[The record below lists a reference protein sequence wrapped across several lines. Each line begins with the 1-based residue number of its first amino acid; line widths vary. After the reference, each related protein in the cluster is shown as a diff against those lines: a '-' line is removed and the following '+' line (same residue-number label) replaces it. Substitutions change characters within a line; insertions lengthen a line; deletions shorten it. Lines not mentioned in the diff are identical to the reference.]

1 MSQST
6 TERTGNNNG
15 SSNTLKRIKI
25 FMEMIKFE
33 HTIFALPFAYMGALL
48 AQQQIPAWDV
58 LFWITVAM
66 VGARTAAMTLNRMI
80 DRHIDRDNPRTADRA
95 MAKGA
100 IKVGEA
106 WIYTLISF
114 GLLILAA
121 AMLNPLALLLS
132 PLAVFILTIYSYTKR
147 FTWACH
153 IVLGAALAAAPV
165 GAWIGVNGSIEG
177 SIIILGL
184 AVLTWVAGFDILYAC
199 QDTEFDRSYGLHS
212 IPARFGIARSL
223 WIARLFHIAAA
234 LLLIMTGLLL
244 GLGYWYYI
252 GVLIAIIL
260 LIYEHSLVSP
270 QDLSKLDA
278 AFFAMNGYIS
288 VTMFFFTLLD
298 IVL

>member
-1 MSQST
+1 MSEST
-6 TERTGNNNG
+6 TVG
-15 SSNTLKRIKI
+15 RIKT

-48 AQQQIPAWDV
+48 AQVQIPTWDV

-80 DRHIDRDNPRTADRA
+80 DRHIDRDNPRTAERA
-95 MAKGA
+95 MAKGT

-106 WIYTLISF
+106 WLYVLLSF
-114 GLLILAA
+114 ALLIVAA

-132 PLAVFILTIYSYTKR
+132 PLAVFVLTIYSYTKR

-153 IVLGAALAAAPV
+153 LVLGAALAAAPV
-165 GAWIGVNGSIEG
+165 GAWIGVNASIDWPVVV
-177 SIIILGL
+177 LGL

-199 QDTEFDRSYGLHS
+199 QDTEFDRSYGLYS
-212 IPARFGIARSL
+212 IPARFGIATAL
-223 WIARLFHIAAA
+223 WIARLFHVFAA
-234 LLLIMTGLLL
+234 LLLLMTGLML
-244 GLGYWYYI
+244 GLGFWYFV
-252 GVLIAIIL
+252 GVFIAIIL
-260 LIYEHSLVSP
+260 LFYEHTLVSP

-288 VTMFFFTLLD
+288 VTMFLFTLID
-298 IVL
+298 ILL